1 MQNILK
7 NNLRKCNLKIKNL
20 YLSLLVEVEIYNFPR
35 FFRLLNF
42 ILKTKTLKEIN

>member
-20 YLSLLVEVEIYNFPR
+20 YLRFLVEVEMYNFPR

-42 ILKTKTLKEIN
+42 NLKNKTSKEIN